1 MTAPLLECIP
11 NLSEGRDPA
20 ALERLWHSLQQI
32 SGLQCLHRSA
42 DPDHHRS
49 VLTLAGP
56 PAALREAAHAMLAW
70 ASRQIDLRQHQGVHP
85 RIGALDVLPLVPL
98 QGISQAEAVA
108 FSHELGAELAARW
121 QLPIYFYEASARQ
134 PERQALPNIRRGG
147 FEQLNARIRAGFVPD
162 AGPHQAHTQLGATV
176 LGVRP
181 FLIAWNVFLESQ
193 DLALAQDIA
202 RRIRARDGGFKAVR
216 ALGLYLPGKGQVQV
230 SMNLLDF
237 RQTGLWPVYQQ
248 IQALAAAAGVRV
260 GHSELIGL
268 PPREA
273 LLEAA
278 LQALQTGP
286 DFQLDHVLEAR
297 LKQPGL
303 RD

>member
-20 ALERLWHSLQQI
+20 ALDRLWQSLQQI

-56 PAALREAAHAMLAW
+56 PAAIRNAAHAMLAW
-70 ASRQIDLRQHQGVHP
+70 ASSQIDLRQHQGVHP

-108 FSHELGAELAARW
+108 FSQELAAELAARW
-121 QLPIYFYEASARQ
+121 QLPIYLYEASARQ
-134 PERQALPNIRRGG
+134 PERQALPVIRRGG
-147 FEQLNARIRAGFVPD
+147 FEQLAARMRAGFLAD
-162 AGPHQAHTQLGATV
+162 AGPAAPHPQLGATV

-181 FLIAWNVFLESQ
+181 FLIAWNVLLESQ
-193 DLALAQDIA
+193 DLALAQQIA
-202 RRIRARDGGFKAVR
+202 RSIRERDGGFQAVR
-216 ALGLYLPGKGQVQV
+216 ALGLWLPGKGRVQV

-237 RQTGLWPVYQQ
+237 RQTGLWPVYQK
-248 IQALAAAAGVRV
+248 IQALAGAAGVQV
-260 GHSELIGL
+260 GQSELIGL

-278 LQALQTGP
+278 CAALQTGP
-286 DFQLDHVLEAR
+286 DFKLDHVLEAR
-297 LKQPGL
+297 LK
-303 RD
+303 